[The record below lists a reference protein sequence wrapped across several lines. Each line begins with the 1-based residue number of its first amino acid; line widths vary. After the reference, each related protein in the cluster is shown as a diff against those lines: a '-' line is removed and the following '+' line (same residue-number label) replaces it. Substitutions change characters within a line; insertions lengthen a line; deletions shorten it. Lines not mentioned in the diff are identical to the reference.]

1 LNRLIF
7 FGPPG
12 AGKGTQAKIIS
23 DLLKIPHLSTGEI
36 LRRKIQEKDGLALEL
51 RKIMTSG
58 KLISDE
64 ILNSIVSSRL
74 KNFSDT
80 GFILDGYPRTI
91 MQYEFLNNFLENL
104 SIKLNF
110 IFNIEID
117 YDILKQRIIK
127 RSSEEGR
134 EDDKIDILKTR
145 HSEYT
150 VNTRKVSE
158 LYRQSYS
165 NIFYQIDGSLKIEEI
180 TTKIM
185 EILKKS
191 WKSAKFLISFLDYS
205 HIYHVFTLIH
215 FHWISLWLEYQVLTY
230 LQIRK

>member
-1 LNRLIF
+1 MNRLIF

-36 LRRKIQEKDGLALEL
+36 LRSKIQEKDGLALEL

-191 WKSAKFLISFLDYS
+191 
-205 HIYHVFTLIH
+205 
-215 FHWISLWLEYQVLTY
+215 
-230 LQIRK
+230 